1 MYITKRLF
9 TKILVKTYVYLHE
22 YYNFMFT
29 KLTYKLNNVYF
40 FLNFLALLFLE
51 TFHSSGFRMVGQI
64 VLTEQTVFASGC
76 SSTGFLAMHKD
87 AICSDSLAASII
99 AAII

>member
-22 YYNFMFT
+22 YIFIFT

-40 FLNFLALLFLE
+40 FLNFLALHFLE

-87 AICSDSLAASII
+87 AICSDSLAASIM